1 MNTAAVPGEP
11 DSKAAARPQANYE
24 SPRITYLGTLRE
36 LTLGG
41 TTGPNDGVGGAGDIG
56 SVP

>member
-1 MNTAAVPGEP
+1 VTTAAVPGEP
-11 DSKAAARPQANYE
+11 DKQAAIRPRGQYE
-24 SPRITYLGTLRE
+24 SPRIAYLGTLRE

-41 TTGPNDGVGGAGDIG
+41 TTGPNDGVGGAGDVG